1 MAHTNS
7 SGSRQDREQTE
18 LWTKGT
24 EQPPSDSWKTE
35 SREDEEVKGWGEGDI
50 NEPRQEL
57 GDANSEGLER
67 IRWTREEEY
76 AQRFEDVSLYP
87 PGPNDHEG
95 WAYMFN
101 VMPEAQPT
109 FCRDV
114 NGLMPG
120 MDRRLRAIGN
130 GVVPAVAATAWLNLT
145 EKLTG
150 VINEN
155 SNTRTSS

>member
-1 MAHTNS
+1 MANADSYEPTSNS
-7 SGSRQDREQTE
+7 RDNGKECGISEENGEPEHSATVSSRGNEQ
-18 LWTKGT
+18 LDGVF
-24 EQPPSDSWKTE
+24 
-35 SREDEEVKGWGEGDI
+35 R
-50 NEPRQEL
+50 
-57 GDANSEGLER
+57 
-67 IRWTREEEY
+67 
-76 AQRFEDVSLYP
+76 LYP
-87 PGPNDHEG
+87 PNPSQREE
-95 WAYMFN
+95 WSQLLS
-101 VMPEAQPT
+101 VVPEVEPT

-155 SNTRTSS
+155 SNTRTSSKGCKP

>member
-1 MAHTNS
+1 MAHT
-7 SGSRQDREQTE
+7 
-18 LWTKGT
+18 
-24 EQPPSDSWKTE
+24 
-35 SREDEEVKGWGEGDI
+35 
-50 NEPRQEL
+50 
-57 GDANSEGLER
+57 DAER
-67 IRWTREEEY
+67 LQGVRWPREEECL
-76 AQRFEDVSLYP
+76 ETTWSIPLYP
-87 PGPNDHEG
+87 PNPSQREE
-95 WAYMFN
+95 WSQLLSE
-101 VMPEAQPT
+101 VPEVEPT

-155 SNTRTSS
+155 SNTRTPS

>member
-1 MAHTNS
+1 MAN
-7 SGSRQDREQTE
+7 
-18 LWTKGT
+18 TKRIRTQVPNEGKFTT
-24 EQPPSDSWKTE
+24 EQRADSNCQKVP
-35 SREDEEVKGWGEGDI
+35 EVE
-50 NEPRQEL
+50 
-57 GDANSEGLER
+57 
-67 IRWTREEEY
+67 
-76 AQRFEDVSLYP
+76 
-87 PGPNDHEG
+87 
-95 WAYMFN
+95 
-101 VMPEAQPT
+101 PT

>member
-1 MAHTNS
+1 MAN
-7 SGSRQDREQTE
+7 
-18 LWTKGT
+18 TKRIRTQVPNEGKFTT
-24 EQPPSDSWKTE
+24 EQRADSTCQKRC
-35 SREDEEVKGWGEGDI
+35 S
-50 NEPRQEL
+50 
-57 GDANSEGLER
+57 
-67 IRWTREEEY
+67 
-76 AQRFEDVSLYP
+76 FLYP
-87 PGPNDHEG
+87 PIPSQREE
-95 WAYMFN
+95 WSQLLSE
-101 VMPEAQPT
+101 VPEVEPT

-120 MDRRLRAIGN
+120 MGRRLRAIGK